1 MSIMQFHIMAVKYVE
16 LIQAQIILNMRIF
29 FAKYE
34 VILKI

>member
-1 MSIMQFHIMAVKYVE
+1 MQFDIMAMKYVG
-16 LIQAQIILNMRIF
+16 LIQTKNFLNMRIF